1 MIGTAQV
8 VAIVTI
14 IIIIPCLIVPYGQIP
29 YRVFILSF

>member
-8 VAIVTI
+8 VAIVT

-29 YRVFILSF
+29 YRVFIHSF